1 MTTVPREWLTNID
14 AAKFSFLRFVLFV
27 TALGHLIVGLS
38 FWFFPELAIDEIL
51 AWGPVSGWTTILGS
65 YDLAVAFALF
75 LALRDPLGNTGII
88 KFVGVLLILH
98 ALTHAYYTVIGDSP
112 PRFWFVIAYLL
123 TGGIVLLWFGINPPL
138 PRGYA
143 TYGPGE

>member
-1 MTTVPREWLTNID
+1 MTTVPKERLANME
-14 AAKFSFLRFVLFV
+14 AAKLSFLRFVLFV
-27 TALGHLIVGLS
+27 AALGHLIVGLS

-65 YDLAVAFALF
+65 YDLSVAFALF
-75 LALRDPLGNTGII
+75 LALRNPLANTGII

-123 TGGIVLLWFGINPPL
+123 TGGIVLLWFGINPPV
-138 PRGYA
+138 PRDDA
-143 TYGPGE
+143 TYGSNE